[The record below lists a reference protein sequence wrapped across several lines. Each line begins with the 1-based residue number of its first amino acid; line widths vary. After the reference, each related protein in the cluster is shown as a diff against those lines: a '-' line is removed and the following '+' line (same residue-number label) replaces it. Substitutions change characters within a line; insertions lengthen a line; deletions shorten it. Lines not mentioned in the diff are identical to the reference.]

1 MKTVDSDRSKRS
13 KVNVKTQANS
23 KNEYKPYKWWQ
34 AGSKKELG
42 EQLLD
47 TANYLKQN
55 QLYRFRQ
62 IGIFARLYGNLPLF
76 NMVGS
81 GMQKANMANNLP
93 TDRPTMNVVQ
103 SCTDTLISRISQ
115 SRPRPVFL
123 TDNGNYKERRL
134 GKQLNQFVLGE
145 LHRNNG
151 YELGALVLRD
161 AAVAGTGCIKVL
173 KKDNKVCLER
183 VLCTEL
189 FVDQNEAAY
198 GEPRQLYQFKLIDR
212 DVLAQFFPEYK
223 STIQKAEAGFLDNSA
238 EVSRSVSDQIIVA
251 EAWHLPSGEG
261 ANDGRHTIV
270 CSAGVIFDEEYKKD
284 KFPFVFL
291 HYTPRMMGFWAQ
303 GLAEQLMGT
312 QIEINK
318 LLMTISSAI
327 NLVGIPRVFLE
338 EGSKVVKAHLN
349 NQVGSIVTYRGVK
362 PIYEVAPCMPG
373 EVYAQLQRLINYAY
387 QQSGISALAASSQ
400 KPAGLTSGA
409 ALREYDDIQADR
421 FAALVKRYDQMFI
434 DLSYQIVDAAK
445 DIAEETGKY
454 ESIYPGK
461 NGVQKIDLPAADI
474 LKNPYVIQCYDASS
488 LPKDPSGRLQKVVE
502 MMQAQLITPQEG
514 RRLLDYPDIE
524 QVDQLANSAEERIF
538 QCLDKIIDDGEF
550 TAPDGLMDLD
560 LASKTAQQYYNIYS
574 TSDIEPE
581 KLEMILSF
589 YNQAKDM
596 IQAAV
601 QQMQQAQMAQAQQ
614 QQMATPEALPVSQ
627 MLPNVQ

>member
-1 MKTVDSDRSKRS
+1 MKITESERSKRDTV
-13 KVNVKTQANS
+13 KVKTQAKLS
-23 KNEYKPYKWWQ
+23 KDYQPRKWWS

-42 EQLLD
+42 EQLID
-47 TANYLKQN
+47 TAYYLKQN

-62 IGIFARLYGNLPLF
+62 IAIFARLYGNLPLF

-103 SCTDTLISRISQ
+103 SCIDTLTSRIAQ

-134 GKQLNQFVLGE
+134 GKQLNEFVLGE
-145 LHRNNG
+145 LFHNRG
-151 YELGALVLRD
+151 YELGSLVLRD
-161 AAVAGTGCIKVL
+161 AEVAGTGCIKVFRGQ
-173 KKDNKVCLER
+173 DDRVHLER
-183 VLCTEL
+183 VLNTEL

-212 DVLAQFFPEYK
+212 DVLAEHFPEYR
-223 STIQKAEAGFLDNSA
+223 STVAKAEAGFLDNSA
-238 EVSRSVSDQIIVA
+238 DVSRSVSDQIIVV
-251 EAWHLPSGEG
+251 EAWHLPSGKG
-261 ANDGRHTIV
+261 ANDGRHTIA
-270 CSAGVIFDEEYKKD
+270 CSAGVIFDEQYDKD

-291 HYTPRMMGFWAQ
+291 HYTPRIMGFWAQ

-318 LLMTISSAI
+318 LLMTISQAI
-327 NLVGIPRVFLE
+327 NLTGVPRVFLE

-349 NQVGSIVTYRGVK
+349 NSVGSIVTYRGTK

-421 FAALVKRYDQMFI
+421 FAALVRRYDQMFI
-434 DLSYQIVDAAK
+434 DLAYQIIDCAK
-445 DIAEETGKY
+445 DIAKDTGKY

-461 NGVQKIDLPAADI
+461 NGIAKINLPEADI
-474 LKNPYVIQCYDASS
+474 LENPYVIQCYDASS

-502 MMQAQLITPQEG
+502 MMQANLITPQEG
-514 RRLLDYPDIE
+514 RRLLDYPDID
-524 QVDQLANSAEERIF
+524 QVDKLAAAGEERIY
-538 QCLDKIIDDGEF
+538 QLLDKIIDDGIP
-550 TAPDGLMDLD
+550 AVADPMMDLQ
-560 LASKTAQQYYNIYS
+560 LAQTTAQQYYNIYS
-574 TSDIEPE
+574 QTNLETE
-581 KLEMILSF
+581 KLAMILEF
-589 YNQAKDM
+589 YNQAKGLMDNA
-596 IQAAV
+596 QAAIAA
-601 QQMQQAQMAQAQQ
+601 QAQAQMAQPA
-614 QQMATPEALPVSQ
+614 ALPVQ
-627 MLPNVQ
+627 PMLPNVK

>member
-1 MKTVDSDRSKRS
+1 MKITEADRNKRTT
-13 KVNVKTQANS
+13 VNVKTKAAS
-23 KNEYKPYKWWQ
+23 KSDFQPYKWWQ

-42 EQLLD
+42 EQLIE
-47 TANYLKQN
+47 TANYLKTNQN
-55 QLYRFRQ
+55 YRFRQ

-76 NMVGS
+76 NMVGA

-103 SCTDTLISRISQ
+103 SCVDTLVSRISQ

-145 LHRNNG
+145 LYRNKG

-161 AAVAGTGCIKVL
+161 ASVAGTGCIKVL
-173 KKDNKVCLER
+173 KKNNKVCLER
-183 VLCTEL
+183 VLNTEL
-189 FVDQNEAAY
+189 FVDPNEAAY
-198 GEPRQLYQFKLIDR
+198 GDPRQLYQFKLIDR
-212 DVLAQFFPEYK
+212 DVLAEYFPEYK

-238 EVSRSVSDQIIVA
+238 EVSRSVSDQIIVV
-251 EAWHLPSGEG
+251 EGWHLPSGEEAG
-261 ANDGRHTIV
+261 DGRHTIA
-270 CSAGVIFDEEYKKD
+270 CSAGVIFDEKYTKET
-284 KFPFVFL
+284 FPFVFL

-318 LLMTISSAI
+318 LLMTITSAI
-327 NLVGIPRVFLE
+327 NLVGVPRVFLE
-338 EGSKVVKAHLN
+338 EGSKIVKAHLN
-349 NQVGSIVTYRGVK
+349 NQVGGIVTYRGVK
-362 PIYEVAPCMPG
+362 PSYEVAPCVPG

-421 FAALVKRYDQMFI
+421 FAALVKRYDQVYI

-445 DIAEETGKY
+445 DIAEETGSY
-454 ESIYPGK
+454 ESVYPGK
-461 NGVQKIDLPAADI
+461 NGVQRINLPAAGI

-524 QVDQLANSAEERIF
+524 QVDQLANAAEERIF
-538 QCLDKIIDDGEF
+538 QALDKMIDDGEY
-550 TAPDGLMDLD
+550 TPPDALMDLE
-560 LASKTAQQYYNIYS
+560 LAGKTAQQYYNIYS
-574 TSDIEPE
+574 TSDIEEE
-581 KLEMILSF
+581 KLQLILDF

-596 IQAAV
+596 LQTAIQQL
-601 QQMQQAQMAQAQQ
+601 QQPGPQMAA
-614 QQMATPEALPVSQ
+614 PEALPVNP